1 MNFYCEQLIKM
12 LKKYEIRDREIWLSQ
27 VLAIID
33 PREMVEIRHGLNV
46 QRQRLRE
53 RIEYNEEVKKE
64 FIQSID
70 RLLQENAE
78 NKEELLSIVQGYS
91 LYDSAVKS

>member
-1 MNFYCEQLIKM
+1 M
-12 LKKYEIRDREIWLSQ
+12 W
-27 VLAIID
+27 
-33 PREMVEIRHGLNV
+33 
-46 QRQRLRE
+46 
-53 RIEYNEEVKKE
+53 IEYNEEVKKE

>member
-1 MNFYCEQLIKM
+1 MKKIICM
-12 LKKYEIRDREIWLSQ
+12 LLTITIVFSATACSSNKSNDSKKEKSK
-27 VLAIID
+27 
-33 PREMVEIRHGLNV
+33 
-46 QRQRLRE
+46 
-53 RIEYNEEVKKE
+53 NEEVKKE

-91 LYDSAVKS
+91 LYDSAAKS

>member
-1 MNFYCEQLIKM
+1 
-12 LKKYEIRDREIWLSQ
+12 
-27 VLAIID
+27 
-33 PREMVEIRHGLNV
+33 MVEIRHGLNA

-91 LYDSAVKS
+91 LYDFAVKS

>member
-1 MNFYCEQLIKM
+1 M

>member
-1 MNFYCEQLIKM
+1 MIKM

>member
-1 MNFYCEQLIKM
+1 MQ
-12 LKKYEIRDREIWLSQ
+12 KYEIRDREIWLSQ

-91 LYDSAVKS
+91 LYDSAAKS

>member
-1 MNFYCEQLIKM
+1 M

-91 LYDSAVKS
+91 LYDSAAKS